1 MNRRTWITTLAS
13 GLLSAAVK
21 SAKLFRPQ
29 NLIAWCVVPFDANN
43 RGPEERAQMLKRL
56 GFTMFVW
63 DWRDKH
69 LPEFDAE
76 VAALKKHGVK
86 LQGLWVTSDRFDTI
100 LALVTRHKLK
110 TELWYSFTQ
119 DKEFRALPDDRKL
132 EVTVEAVGKAAKAAQ
147 AAGCK
152 LGLYNHRGWFGEP
165 ENQLAIIKRVNM
177 PNVGIV
183 YNFHHAHTHVAR
195 FPELLAMMKPY
206 LYAININGMKEG
218 EEILPVGS
226 GNQELGMLQAIQR
239 SGYQGPIGI
248 LGHRPEVDVELALTA
263 NLRGLRSLPLN

>member
-1 MNRRTWITTLAS
+1 MNRRIWMTSLAS
-13 GLLSAAVK
+13 GLLSAQPAR
-21 SAKLFRPQ
+21 LFRRE
-29 NLIAWCVVPFDANN
+29 NLIAWCVVPFDAKN
-43 RGPEERAQMLKRL
+43 RGPEARAQLLKRL

-76 VAALKKHGVK
+76 VAALKKYGVK

-100 LALVTRHKLK
+100 LALATRHGLK

-119 DKEFRALPDDRKL
+119 DKDFRALPDERKRD
-132 EVTVEAVGKAAKAAQ
+132 VTVEAVAKAAKAAH

-165 ENQLAIIKRVNM
+165 ENQLEIIHRVNM

-195 FPELLAMMKPY
+195 FPELLAKMKPY
-206 LYAININGMKEG
+206 LFAININGMKEG

-226 GNQELGMLQAIQR
+226 GNQELGMLQAIVR
-239 SGYQGPIGI
+239 SGYRGPIGI
-248 LGHRPEVDVELALTA
+248 LGHRPEVDVELSLTA
-263 NLRGLRSLPLN
+263 NLNGLAALFPSGN